1 MRQGPVAAGERR
13 DTSSARLAAEP
24 PFSSAGPRRQPSNL
38 LLTRLGQQQSDGS
51 GHSQPTEMKGESGAL
66 PSHSGQ
72 RLGRGAA
79 PAGPGDAGG
88 WGGRREGTR
97 PPPGPGSAG
106 AALGRG
112 SVSGAT
118 AWARDDAPPP
128 GRVVGAL
135 GAVGPAL
142 PCPARPAPR
151 LRSARPGHL
160 RGAPWGAAPSGN
172 GGAVAPAPL
181 LTLTRV
187 TLASRRS
194 CCTTFFM
201 AATLEEPDMVAATAG
216 GTPRPN
222 FPARPKLS
230 ARGRLRNRRRDR
242 LGGRCGAAGSRGAEG
257 RGAACRAVLRRAL
270 RGGAEP
276 QSERWGCIPVL
287 MGRGSRPPAVRAREG
302 RRRQF

>member
-1 MRQGPVAAGERR
+1 MGRAKGKDAA
-13 DTSSARLAAEP
+13 AP
-24 PFSSAGPRRQPSNL
+24 
-38 LLTRLGQQQSDGS
+38 
-51 GHSQPTEMKGESGAL
+51 GA
-66 PSHSGQ
+66 
-72 RLGRGAA
+72 RLGRCGSGARVGLRCHSLGA
-79 PAGPGDAGG
+79 
-88 WGGRREGTR
+88 GRRAAARKGR
-97 PPPGPGSAG
+97 RGAGS
-106 AALGRG
+106 RR
-112 SVSGAT
+112 S
-118 AWARDDAPPP
+118 
-128 GRVVGAL
+128 
-135 GAVGPAL
+135 GPAL
-142 PCPARPAPR
+142 PCSPCPAAP
-151 LRSARPGHL
+151 LGSARPGHL

-287 MGRGSRPPAVRAREG
+287 MGRGRRPPAVRAREG